1 MYEASSAR
9 GRPRA
14 AAGGPT
20 ETDPY
25 RWPLPTRGLRAASH
39 TRGTSSSWR
48 GAGHD
53 QVLAALLVARPM
65 PGLLATAK

>member
-1 MYEASSAR
+1 MKRAR
-9 GRPRA
+9 ARA

-25 RWPLPTRGLRAASH
+25 AGHCRRGLRAASH